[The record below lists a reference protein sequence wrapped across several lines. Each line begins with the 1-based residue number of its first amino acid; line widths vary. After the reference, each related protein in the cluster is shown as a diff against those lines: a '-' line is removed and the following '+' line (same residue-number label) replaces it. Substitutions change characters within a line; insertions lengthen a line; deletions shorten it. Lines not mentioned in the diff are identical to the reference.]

1 MVSGF
6 QNSESSYTIHA
17 KIVLGHDDW
26 SQVYGEVEFDY
37 LNWNHI
43 QLSDPVSE

>member
-17 KIVLGHDDW
+17 KIVPGHHDW
-26 SQVYGEVEFDY
+26 SQVYGEDEFDY
-37 LNWNHI
+37 LN
-43 QLSDPVSE
+43 